1 MVPVYH
7 DELVYGIKQNTEVSM
22 SYENILYDVSNRVA
36 HVTLN
41 RPEKLNALSD
51 ILLEEYAAALVEAE
65 RDPDVGVVV
74 VRAAGRAFSAGYD
87 VGGGSG
93 YTQIQ
98 KQAPFLADRLRLQ
111 FFDDK
116 ITTAWRLVKPVIAQV
131 HGYCVAGGN
140 DIAGQCDIIIAA
152 ENATFGHPQIRRL
165 GLTWMHMFPY
175 KCGPQWSKMLM
186 FTGDSISGKEAEK
199 IGVVARAVP
208 EDNLEEEVEKLA
220 ARIALV
226 DPTLLAMNKLAV
238 NRVFEEMGL
247 RNTFNA
253 ANTYDTIAHTAEAMQ
268 EFNRIARE
276 QGLKTALAANE
287 GPFRQSPRPFEI

>member
-1 MVPVYH
+1 M
-7 DELVYGIKQNTEVSM
+7 EVFM
-22 SYENILYDVSNRVA
+22 SYENILYEVSNRIA
-36 HVTLN
+36 RITLN

-51 ILLEEYAAALVEAE
+51 ALLEEYAAALVEAE
-65 RDPDVGVVV
+65 RDPEVGVVV
-74 VRAAGRAFSAGYD
+74 VRAAGRAFCAGYD

-93 YTQIQ
+93 HARMRNE
-98 KQAPFLADRLRLQ
+98 APFLADRLRLQ
-111 FFDDK
+111 SFDDK

-131 HGYCVAGGN
+131 HGICVAGGN

-175 KCGPQWSKMLM
+175 KCGAQWSKILM
-186 FTGDSISGKEAEK
+186 FTGDSISGKEAER

-208 EDNLEEEVEKLA
+208 EDKLEEEVDKLA

-238 NRVFEEMGL
+238 NRVFEEMGM
-247 RNTFNA
+247 RNAFNA
-253 ANTYDTIAHTAEAMQ
+253 ANAFDTIAHTAEAMQ

-276 QGLKTALAANE
+276 QGLRAALEANE
-287 GPFRQSPRPFEI
+287 SPFRQSPRPF

>member
-1 MVPVYH
+1 
-7 DELVYGIKQNTEVSM
+7 M
-22 SYENILYDVSNRVA
+22 SYENILYEVSNRIA
-36 HVTLN
+36 RVTLN
-41 RPEKLNALSD
+41 RPEKLNALSHA
-51 ILLEEYAAALVEAE
+51 LLEEYAAALVEAE

-74 VRAAGRAFSAGYD
+74 VKAAGRAFCAGYD
-87 VGGGSG
+87 VGGGGSG
-93 YTQIQ
+93 DYANIRS
-98 KQAPFLADRLRLQ
+98 KAPFLADRLSLQ
-111 FFDDK
+111 FLDDK

-131 HGYCVAGGN
+131 HGICVAGGN

-175 KCGPQWSKMLM
+175 KCGAQWSKILM
-186 FTGDSISGKEAEK
+186 FTGDSISGKEAER

-208 EDNLEEEVEKLA
+208 EDKLEEEVEKLA

-238 NRVFEEMGL
+238 NRVFEEMGM
-247 RNTFNA
+247 RNAFNA
-253 ANTYDTIAHTAEAMQ
+253 ANAYDTIAHTAEAMQ

-276 QGLKTALAANE
+276 QGLRSALEANE
-287 GPFRQSPRPFEI
+287 GPFGQSPRPF

>member
-1 MVPVYH
+1 M
-7 DELVYGIKQNTEVSM
+7 EVFM
-22 SYENILYDVSNRVA
+22 SYENILYEVSNRIA
-36 HVTLN
+36 RITLN

-51 ILLEEYAAALVEAE
+51 ALLEEYAAALVEAE
-65 RDPDVGVVV
+65 RDPEVGVVV
-74 VRAAGRAFSAGYD
+74 VRAAGRAFCAGYD

-93 YTQIQ
+93 HARMRNE
-98 KQAPFLADRLRLQ
+98 APFLADRLRLQ
-111 FFDDK
+111 SFDDK

-131 HGYCVAGGN
+131 HGICVAGGN

-175 KCGPQWSKMLM
+175 KCGAQWSKILM
-186 FTGDSISGKEAEK
+186 FTGDSISGKEAER

-208 EDNLEEEVEKLA
+208 EDKLEEEVDKLA

-238 NRVFEEMGL
+238 NRVFEEMGM
-247 RNTFNA
+247 RNAFNA
-253 ANTYDTIAHTAEAMQ
+253 ANAFDTIAHTAEAMQ

-276 QGLKTALAANE
+276 QGLRAALEANE
-287 GPFRQSPRPFEI
+287 GPFRQSPRPF

>member
-1 MVPVYH
+1 M
-7 DELVYGIKQNTEVSM
+7 EVSM
-22 SYENILYDVSNRVA
+22 SYENILYEVSNRIA
-36 HVTLN
+36 RITLN

-51 ILLEEYAAALVEAE
+51 ALLEEYAAALVEAE
-65 RDPDVGVVV
+65 CDPEVGVVV
-74 VRAAGRAFSAGYD
+74 VRAAGRAFCAGYD

-93 YTQIQ
+93 HARMRSE
-98 KQAPFLADRLRLQ
+98 APFLADRLRLQ
-111 FFDDK
+111 SFDDK

-131 HGYCVAGGN
+131 HGICVAGGN

-175 KCGPQWSKMLM
+175 KCGAQWSKILM
-186 FTGDSISGKEAEK
+186 FTGDSISGKEAER

-208 EDNLEEEVEKLA
+208 EDKLEEEVDKLA

-238 NRVFEEMGL
+238 NRVFEEMGM
-247 RNTFNA
+247 RNAFNA
-253 ANTYDTIAHTAEAMQ
+253 ANAFDTIAHTAEAMQ
-268 EFNRIARE
+268 DFNRIAQE
-276 QGLKTALAANE
+276 QGLRAALEANE
-287 GPFRQSPRPFEI
+287 GPFRQSPRPF